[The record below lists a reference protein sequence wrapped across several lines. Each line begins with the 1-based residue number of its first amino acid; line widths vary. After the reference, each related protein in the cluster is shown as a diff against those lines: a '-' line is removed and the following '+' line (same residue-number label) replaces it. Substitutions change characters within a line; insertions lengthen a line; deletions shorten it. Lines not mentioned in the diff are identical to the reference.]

1 MLLDLV
7 LYGEMLHLVLHLLS
21 DHLVGWCY
29 FVAYNKMKNGSIFAF
44 CPFGCE
50 LFFVV
55 VVGFFNYYLCVKILI
70 SSVFSLDTRCS
81 LPMVIF
87 VTFLRR

>member
-7 LYGEMLHLVLHLLS
+7 LYGEMLHFVLHLPS

-29 FVAYNKMKNGSIFAF
+29 FVAYDKMKNGSIFAF
-44 CPFGCE
+44 CPFSCE
-50 LFFVV
+50 FV

-81 LPMVIF
+81 LPMVIS